1 MNFIIEG
8 KFYFNDE
15 QTEITTDCEY
25 VYSKDLIKISY
36 NEIKD
41 IGFNGVITTIKVY
54 PNNKVIISRQ
64 NNIHANLIIEK
75 DKRNTC
81 YYKTPFT
88 NFAIDIT
95 GILVKSS
102 LISIGGN
109 LQFSYLIDAN
119 GLNTSLNKANIT
131 IKHK

>member
-8 KFYFNDE
+8 KFHFNDE

-64 NNIHANLIIEK
+64 NNINANLIIEK

-88 NFAIDIT
+88 TFAIDIT
-95 GILVKSS
+95 GILVKSR